1 MPLMSYFS
9 AGIKLCMVD
18 MEGPSPAAESTLG
31 FHFCYF
37 DGIYSVI
44 NLENSE

>member
-1 MPLMSYFS
+1 MLLMLYFS
-9 AGIKLCMVD
+9 AGIKLSVVN
-18 MEGPSPAAESTLG
+18 MEGTCPAAESTLG

-37 DGIYSVI
+37 DGIYSII